1 MWLQEMVDSGG
12 CKMSTTSRNSYVRF
26 SLDGHRGKK
35 VKFTSSSRACGI
47 PLTKRAATLNHFV
60 RTGPK
65 QTKMPRKVTTGISRQ
80 HKFPN
85 RMCACGDGYCNYI
98 SRFLG
103 TVITKKCSYVTP
115 DKGNSNANK
124 QLRSE
129 KIYQKLT
136 RFRKVRND
144 LFKTQVLTEPPQNTR
159 FNEIHYSML
168 FLRSIKAF
176 ATRIPLLID
185 VELAKETNMFK
196 KDLVGFCRHKNK
208 KRVVVVPTLN
218 THQAIQVHYV
228 MINTPN
234 HFVTLIVGN
243 VCTGSNS
250 IQHQV

>member
-1 MWLQEMVDSGG
+1 
-12 CKMSTTSRNSYVRF
+12 MSTTCRNSFVRF
-26 SLDGHRGKK
+26 SLDGHCGKK
-35 VKFTSSSRACGI
+35 VKFTTCRVWGISR
-47 PLTKRAATLNHFV
+47 TKLAVTSKYTV

-65 QTKMPRKVTTGISRQ
+65 QTKMSRKVTNRMSRQ

-85 RMCACGDGYCNYI
+85 RMCACGDVYCNYI

-103 TVITKKCSYVTP
+103 TVITKKCSYVPP

-144 LFKTQVLTEPPQNTR
+144 LFKIQVPTEPPKNTR

-168 FLRSIKAF
+168 FLRTIKAF

-185 VELAKETNMFK
+185 VELAKKTNMFK
-196 KDLVGFCRHKNK
+196 KDLVGFCRHQNK

-228 MINTPN
+228 
-234 HFVTLIVGN
+234 
-243 VCTGSNS
+243 
-250 IQHQV
+250 